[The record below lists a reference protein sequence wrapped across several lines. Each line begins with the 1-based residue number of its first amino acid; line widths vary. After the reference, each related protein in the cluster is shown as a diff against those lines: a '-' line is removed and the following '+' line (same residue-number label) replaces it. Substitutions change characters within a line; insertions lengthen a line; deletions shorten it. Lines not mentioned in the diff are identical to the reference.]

1 MMTFCKAIDYNHMR
15 NRVLCVRIHPSI
27 LLIPSYGT
35 SVLLYLNQFHSLQ
48 IYLNQFGFPLQDK
61 SGKCQLSFSIH
72 LDRGDGWLMYPSPF
86 TSPGWRCATGASI
99 RLHFLGAPLVSRVE
113 FQPSSPNLS
122 EEAHPLSIW
131 KQMKREKQKP
141 KKTEMASAG
150 VAKPFNT
157 MVGSFS
163 SVRV

>member
-1 MMTFCKAIDYNHMR
+1 MGGSC
-15 NRVLCVRIHPSI
+15 IHPH
-27 LLIPSYGT
+27 L
-35 SVLLYLNQFHSLQ
+35 HLQ
-48 IYLNQFGFPLQDK
+48 G
-61 SGKCQLSFSIH
+61 
-72 LDRGDGWLMYPSPF
+72 
-86 TSPGWRCATGASI
+86 ATGASI

-131 KQMKREKQKP
+131 KQMKREKQK
-141 KKTEMASAG
+141 TEMASAG
-150 VAKPFNT
+150 VAKPFNA